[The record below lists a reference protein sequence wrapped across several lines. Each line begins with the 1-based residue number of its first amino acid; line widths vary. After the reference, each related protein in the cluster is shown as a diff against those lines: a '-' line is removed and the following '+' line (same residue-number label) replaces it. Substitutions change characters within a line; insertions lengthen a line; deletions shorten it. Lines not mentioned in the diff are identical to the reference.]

1 MKKSINPQA
10 IKIQKRFFQALEMA
24 IQDGVISGLK
34 GFCKDHDLNRIKY
47 QRIKTALQN
56 PEAEYLYKIID
67 LDALA
72 ALCSDFGV
80 NPEWLLL
87 GNGDMLKKDKPCTSR
102 KK

>member
-67 LDALA
+67 LDALTYI
-72 ALCSDFGV
+72 CKDYNVS
-80 NPEWLLL
+80 PEWLLL
-87 GNGDMLKKDKPCTSR
+87 GRGEMR
-102 KK
+102 KM

>member
-1 MKKSINPQA
+1 MKKTINPKA
-10 IKIQKRFFQALEMA
+10 IEIQRRFFEALE
-24 IQDGVISGLK
+24 IVIASKQLKGLK
-34 GFCKDHDLNRIKY
+34 TFCESHDLNRTKY
-47 QRIKTALQN
+47 SRIKNELDKPLKATQ
-56 PEAEYLYKIID
+56 YKVID

-80 NPEWLLL
+80 SPEWLLL

>member
-56 PEAEYLYKIID
+56 PEAEQLYKIID
-67 LDALA
+67 LDAL
-72 ALCSDFGV
+72 LYICKDYNVS
-80 NPEWLLL
+80 PEWLLS
-87 GNGDMLKKDKPCTSR
+87 GRGEMRR
-102 KK
+102 K